1 MRTLANSI
9 KQSTQQRGNTKDKK
23 GGGFKSEPKRTNK
36 TPIPLGF
43 VKPDLEELN
52 LYWILAAT
60 LYVGGKMHPK
70 WLNLEPKP

>member
-1 MRTLANSI
+1 MKTLANSI

-43 VKPDLEELN
+43 VKPDLEGAKFVLDFGSH
-52 LYWILAAT
+52 T
-60 LYVGGKMHPK
+60 CR
-70 WLNLEPKP
+70 